1 MLISLPLLLL
11 PLATL
16 PMKSAFA
23 ETVGIER
30 ALELL
35 AKSVAVDGKCKVLSA
50 AERDELS
57 RYASRAEIS
66 GAEKTSVEH
75 TRAALETGKRAGLA
89 TVCNNQSRADVKD
102 TLEAAREAIKT
113 VAQNDTLTVP
123 DTKVTSQKPV
133 INGQK
138 PTSVAIST
146 NPGKPAAP
154 NKLSA
159 YSRVTEAYFLERR
172 CSYLTRQQI
181 MSFYKAVVRNHL
193 AAIARFGKAAVSSAR
208 RSAEVNANSQ
218 SCNGAGEAR
227 VKAGYAEMASR

>member
-1 MLISLPLLLL
+1 LKYSQMLISLPLLLL
-11 PLATL
+11 PLAAS
-16 PMKSAFA
+16 PVKSAFA

-35 AKSVAVDGKCKVLSA
+35 AKSVAVDGKCNVLSA

-89 TVCNNQSRADVKD
+89 TVCNAQAKADVKD
-102 TLEAAREAIKT
+102 TLGAAREAIKT
-113 VAQNDTLTVP
+113 VAQNDVGVVP
-123 DTKVTSQKPV
+123 DTKVTSQKPT
-133 INGQK
+133 NA
-138 PTSVAIST
+138 AIAT

-154 NKLSA
+154 NKLST

-172 CSYLTRQQI
+172 CSYLSRQQI

-193 AAIARFGKAAVSSAR
+193 AAIAQFGKAAVSSAR
-208 RSAEVNANSQ
+208 RSAEINANSQ